1 MKKWGLLFCIYSM
14 VVLSISAQNSL
25 NLTVNSL
32 DSEQGLSEATNA
44 FIYKD
49 HFGFVWIS
57 SIDGLNRFDGSRIRV
72 YKSDLGQLNK
82 LYGSNIQS
90 PFFEDSKGDIW
101 FTTELAINCYR
112 RRKDSFDHY
121 FITENGFPLRDI
133 LYYAFELDDSNNLWI
148 IANNRYYIFQT
159 YAPYNVS
166 KIMSNDTTNAVRAAV
181 RQSSNVSGQVIGCF
195 WENGPGF
202 EVLNLNKNQ
211 NLVTRTVVKEMYDK
225 TQTSIITLNSRAESD
240 SLFWVASNLGLIAL
254 NPFVPEKYKLYSN
267 IIKKKDI
274 LDFQLYSPDS
284 LITISLSG
292 EVQFFNKKSRTYG
305 HPIQYYLPKS
315 QQTKPLKCKSLW
327 IDGDKK
333 LWTSDYKTGVKY
345 FTAIKNSFRQIYS
358 HNNDRVLSITQLIED
373 SGGNIWCI
381 NKVDSS
387 VVLNLHKEA
396 HKILLPEHS
405 KVLKNSKN
413 ENYLFVPNSIHSPN
427 IVSSGLIKDVL
438 NFPTFNATDYSFA
451 PLTGNIV
458 LMGGFTD
465 LYTLNIE
472 NKQTSKIYNTKN
484 IKRDFFQL
492 CIDSK
497 GRLWIGSSENIEVI
511 EFDNQNKKFNSLKTF
526 LKTGLVNHI
535 FVDDDNNKLWAATAN
550 GIFKIDLNTMEYS
563 SINEQSG
570 LPNQYIYAIAQDK
583 KGNLWLSTNQGII
596 RFNPD
601 QKPYKFKQYT
611 TRDGL
616 SSNEFNPGAALM
628 DSRGYLWFGSTK
640 GIDVFHPDSIQDLG
654 HAPQLAIVGLKIHDQ
669 EWRGDTAIEVVQR
682 IQLPYNQN
690 TLRLELAAMEYLDPE
705 RNKFKVLL
713 QLDNEQTTWT
723 DLGTQNFVTYA
734 NLKPGKYTFK
744 FIACNAEGIW
754 NDEKEAR
761 VLYIDIAPHWSDT
774 WWFRTLLG
782 ALILGFVAVATALYY
797 RYQLRAQQLQNEKIQ
812 REAERQ
818 RMELEKNV
826 ALADGQRKVAES
838 EMKLLRSQLNPH
850 FLFNAMNSINRYI
863 LSNEKEKASEY
874 LGQFA
879 QLTRSILD
887 NSRNR
892 TIALADE
899 LKMLHHYLSLE
910 NHRFRQQINW
920 TFTISPDLDEEEVQ
934 VPSMLLQPFA
944 ENAILHGLAPKGGG
958 NIAVEISEHENR
970 LQCIIRDDGVG
981 RQIRTLLPTDEKP
994 KHASVGMRLI
1004 AEQLD
1009 AFAGLEGQSASIAI
1023 NDLKDAEGKP
1033 TGTEVIIILPLIYNV

>member
-1 MKKWGLLFCIYSM
+1 MHFRTNNKICDCRILMHKALNTLFALVFFSVPQYGQPLLVHKY
-14 VVLSISAQNSL
+14 LGTN
-25 NLTVNSL
+25 N
-32 DSEQGLSEATNA
+32 GLSQTINA
-44 FIYKD
+44 YVYQSRKGMI
-49 HFGFVWIS
+49 WIS
-57 SIDGLNRFDGSRIRV
+57 SIDGLNRFDGQEIKVFKPIAGDPTSIA
-72 YKSDLGQLNK
+72 GTI
-82 LYGSNIQS
+82 IQS
-90 PFFEDSKGDIW
+90 PFFEDLSGNIWFSTEKGVSTYLDSKGLFNNYNISPEINGNNVCYAFFLERNRYLWVSNNYNIYKFDIQSPTIPPELVIRNLPAVR
-101 FTTELAINCYR
+101 FTVDTNSTGHIRKIYAAPWDLGKGFDVINFDATHQSNSRSHFDINNHVYLEGVKVTQILNESDSCVWLLANGNLIKFNTLAPNKYKIFHLPKYISAKINCI
-112 RRKDSFDHY
+112 KSLNTKH
-121 FITENGFPLRDI
+121 ILVGTTSGQI
-133 LYYAFELDDSNNLWI
+133 LYFNKKNEEFDAEQSVQLESLKSSNNYIDNLYIDLKNNLWYSI
-148 IANNRYYIFQT
+148 RGSGVHYTSLKENAFKRI
-159 YAPYNVS
+159 NVS
-166 KIMSNDTTNAVRAAV
+166 EPIKHIFEKEKGHFYLLSDKSIYVNKDYAKTVEKNISAPFSKLIRGEDNTLWRFSTEGLSKFNSITAEWEFKTCPEESMSFMDVVLLGKNNLLVGTLSGLLKINLSNF
-181 RQSSNVSGQVIGCF
+181 SSTLINKDLVYSLCVDKKGYIWQGGDNQIMVWELGVNEKLTLVKKIDNTYEDNCF
-195 WENGPGF
+195 F
-202 EVLNLNKNQ
+202 EDRNLDI
-211 NLVTRTVVKEMYDK
+211 M
-225 TQTSIITLNSRAESD
+225 
-240 SLFWVASNLGLIAL
+240 WVASSQGL
-254 NPFVPEKYKLYSN
+254 
-267 IIKKKDI
+267 
-274 LDFQLYSPDS
+274 
-284 LITISLSG
+284 
-292 EVQFFNKKSRTYG
+292 
-305 HPIQYYLPKS
+305 
-315 QQTKPLKCKSLW
+315 
-327 IDGDKK
+327 
-333 LWTSDYKTGVKY
+333 
-345 FTAIKNSFRQIYS
+345 
-358 HNNDRVLSITQLIED
+358 LSI
-373 SGGNIWCI
+373 
-381 NKVDSS
+381 
-387 VVLNLHKEA
+387 
-396 HKILLPEHS
+396 
-405 KVLKNSKN
+405 NS
-413 ENYLFVPNSIHSPN
+413 ETFDCYSITERDGMPNH
-427 IVSSGLIKDVL
+427 
-438 NFPTFNATDYSFA
+438 
-451 PLTGNIV
+451 
-458 LMGGFTD
+458 
-465 LYTLNIE
+465 
-472 NKQTSKIYNTKN
+472 
-484 IKRDFFQL
+484 
-492 CIDSK
+492 
-497 GRLWIGSSENIEVI
+497 
-511 EFDNQNKKFNSLKTF
+511 
-526 LKTGLVNHI
+526 
-535 FVDDDNNKLWAATAN
+535 
-550 GIFKIDLNTMEYS
+550 
-563 SINEQSG
+563 
-570 LPNQYIYAIAQDK
+570 YIYAVLRDGRQ
-583 KGNLWLSTNQGII
+583 NLWFSTNRGII
-596 RFNPD
+596 CFNPD
-601 QKPYKFKQYT
+601 IKPYQFRSFT
-611 TRDGL
+611 TFDGL
-616 SSNEFNPGAALM
+616 SSNEFNIASALQ

-640 GIDVFHPDSIQDLG
+640 GVDVFHPDSIQDLG

-669 EWRGDTAIEVVQR
+669 EWRGDTAIEVVHR

-774 WWFRTLLG
+774 WWFRTLLA

-818 RMELEKNV
+818 RMELEKIV

-920 TFTISPDLDEEEVQ
+920 TFTISPDLDEEDVQ

-958 NIAVEISEHENR
+958 HIAVEISEQENR

-981 RQIRTLLPTDEKP
+981 RQISTSLPTNEKP